1 MTQKEFLKLLQEKYQ
16 FTIKGY
22 GDKEIDI
29 QINRNDKYWYFLLPY
44 TKRTARNNIY
54 AGKNGE
60 PFTITTFNY
69 TLKNDI
75 TGEITHAY
83 IPRSRILFT
92 TLYEKDLIILDQ
104 DNNYD
109 KNIAQLISPYQIL
122 EPKRLPL
129 FYRVNKETFLKDMK
143 GTK

>member
-29 QINRNDKYWYFLLPY
+29 QINPNDKYQYFLIPY
-44 TKRTARNNIY
+44 TKRTVRNNVY
-54 AGKNGE
+54 VGKNGE
-60 PFTITTFNY
+60 PFTITSFNY
-69 TLKNDI
+69 TLKNAI

-109 KNIAQLISPYQIL
+109 KNIAQLIKTYQIL
-122 EPKRLPL
+122 TPKRLPL
-129 FYRVNKETFLKDMK
+129 FYRVDKTTFLKDMK